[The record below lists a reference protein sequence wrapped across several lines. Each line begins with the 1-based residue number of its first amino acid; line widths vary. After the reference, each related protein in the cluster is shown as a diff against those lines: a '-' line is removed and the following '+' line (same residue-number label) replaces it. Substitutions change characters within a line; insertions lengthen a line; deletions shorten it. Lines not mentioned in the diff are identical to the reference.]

1 MGAHKSQEMKK
12 AIELYATG
20 LTRRDAANKGGV
32 HENSLGRHEEYKR
45 LRDLRNSQKLRGEK

>member
-1 MGAHKSQEMKK
+1 MGAQRCEAMKK

-20 LTRRDAANKGGV
+20 LTRREAANKGGV

-45 LRDLRNSQKLRGEK
+45 LRDLRNSQNLRGEK